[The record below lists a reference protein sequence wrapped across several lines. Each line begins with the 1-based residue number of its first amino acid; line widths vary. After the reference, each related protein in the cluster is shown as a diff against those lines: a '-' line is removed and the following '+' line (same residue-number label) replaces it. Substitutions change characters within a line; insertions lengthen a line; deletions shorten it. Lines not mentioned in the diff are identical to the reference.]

1 MSIDLV
7 LVPKI
12 LYGAVTLSHPPAKLE
27 KAFQSIYY
35 KLLPSLG
42 VNRCITKSYRML
54 PEKYQGLALP
64 NPNIWVLAAKLILIR
79 EHWELDTTLGN
90 MLTHAYQ
97 AFQMEVG
104 LGGNIFGKCFKS
116 LGHLASHGFFRNLW
130 ELAWRYKTVPR
141 IYDKCD
147 LPVLRSNDCM
157 MMDAVYDTS
166 IFTSKELG
174 QINRVRHHKKISSLG
189 DLTCCDGRTIR
200 HDMYTTEVGESTREF
215 PIQQPI
221 GEDFRVWL

>member
-1 MSIDLV
+1 
-7 LVPKI
+7 
-12 LYGAVTLSHPPAKLE
+12 LYGAVTLSHPLALLD

-35 KLLPSLG
+35 KLLPSMG

-64 NPNIWVLAAKLILIR
+64 NPNIWVLSAKLILIR
-79 EHWELDTTLGN
+79 EHWEQDTTLGN

-130 ELAWRYKTVPR
+130 ELAWMYKTVPR
-141 IYDKCD
+141 VHEKYDIP
-147 LPVLRSNDCM
+147 LLQSNDRM
-157 MMDAVYDTS
+157 MMDAVYDTG

-174 QINRVRHHKKISSLG
+174 QINWVRHYKNISSLG
-189 DLTCCDGRTIR
+189 DLICCDGKTVS
-200 HDMYTTEVGESTREF
+200 DNMYTTEVGESTREF
-215 PIQQPI
+215 PIQQPTRA
-221 GEDFRVWL
+221 DFRVWF